1 MKLPVVDN
9 AYVKTNIWIPLIN
22 KIEQCIHLP
31 LVAGPKAEKENRSF
45 YHLVTCLKSI
55 ADTNIPQFVKESL
68 HSTQVK
74 LQYQRV
80 RTYPGSASTQIFKS
94 NNKNCNL
101 LLILR

>member
-1 MKLPVVDN
+1 MDIKNCNMKLPVVDN

-55 ADTNIPQFVKESL
+55 ADTNILQFVKESL
-68 HSTQVK
+68 HSNFT
-74 LQYQRV
+74 
-80 RTYPGSASTQIFKS
+80 S
-94 NNKNCNL
+94 
-101 LLILR
+101 